1 MFLIA
6 LSSNPTSSLAQ
17 YEWQEGADT
26 AKQSLGDGLEYRLE
40 TSGSFSNEKAPLW
53 LNANI
58 RTEFPRKA
66 EWLPSRLFVA
76 SACHRQRSPLGNRV
90 WG

>member
-26 AKQSLGDGLEYRLE
+26 ANKALAMDWNTDWRLLDL
-40 TSGSFSNEKAPLW
+40 S
-53 LNANI
+53 
-58 RTEFPRKA
+58 RTK
-66 EWLPSRLFVA
+66 RLRF
-76 SACHRQRSPLGNRV
+76 G
-90 WG
+90 